1 MQAHKGIFSRG
12 ERFLAFAFR
21 NSVVG
26 DKILCPCR
34 KCVNSFWSE
43 ASDVCEHLIC
53 DGFIQGYTTWNL
65 HGEESTSYENHG
77 NNDDVDLMEE
87 STKEDDI
94 SELLRDLACG
104 LDDRG
109 DFEDNS
115 SVQPSDELLALQRL
129 VEANSQELYP
139 T

>member
-1 MQAHKGIFSRG
+1 VNG
-12 ERFLAFAFR
+12 FLAFAFR
-21 NSVVG
+21 NSAVG

-87 STKEDDI
+87 STEEDDI

-115 SVQPSDELLALQRL
+115 SVQPSDELLAL
-129 VEANSQELYP
+129 
-139 T
+139 